1 MEVVGLGD
9 VNWLLEDDRFCAV
22 GLVVAGEF

>member
-1 MEVVGLGD
+1 MEVVGLGN
-9 VNWLLEDDRFCAV
+9 VNLLLGVARFCAV